1 MLSKAQGL
9 YVLKRIWQ
17 GAWRYVR
24 HVSGD
29 DAYERYLQHCA
40 VYHPDE
46 TPLNRKDYFRRE
58 QSRKWDGIRRCC

>member
-1 MLSKAQGL
+1 MLSKAQWL
-9 YVLKRIWQ
+9 YVLKRTWQ

-29 DAYERYLQHCA
+29 DAYERYLQHSA

-46 TPLNRKDYFRRE
+46 TPLNRKDYFKRE
-58 QSRKWDGIRRCC
+58 QSRKWDGIWRCC